1 MSKAK
6 MISLVLLYIACG
18 ATGDLMLSYGM
29 KAGPHVPHPW
39 LWVLLGTSSLGIG
52 YGIFLGLLKD
62 VPLSVVV
69 PAGAGSYIVIAALSR
84 LVLHEAVPPQRW
96 VGTVLVSFGVSLV
109 MLSDLQTRGAHAPAP
124 EPELEVDD
132 EPLPTP
138 LPEPPRE
145 RVPAGARSGAM
156 E

>member
-6 MISLVLLYIACG
+6 MLSLVLLYIACG

-29 KAGPHVPHPW
+29 KAGPQVAHPW
-39 LWVLLGTSSLGIG
+39 LWVLAGTSSLGIG

-84 LVLHEAVPPQRW
+84 LVLHEGVPPLRW
-96 VGTVLVSFGVSLV
+96 AGTVLVSLGVSMV
-109 MLSDLQTRGAHAPAP
+109 MLSDLQHRGTKVEDAEVPLV
-124 EPELEVDD
+124 EDEL
-132 EPLPTP
+132 LPTDLVP
-138 LPEPPRE
+138 ADPIRE
-145 RVPAGARSGAM
+145 RIPAGAGRRD
-156 E
+156 

>member
-6 MISLVLLYIACG
+6 MLSLVLLYIACG

-39 LWVLLGTSSLGIG
+39 LWVLAGTSSLGIG

-84 LVLHEAVPPQRW
+84 LVLHEGVPLQRW
-96 VGTVLVSFGVSLV
+96 IGTVLVSIGVSMV
-109 MLSDLQTRGAHAPAP
+109 MLSDLQTRGDRAEEPPLELEAEPFPADDLPAP
-124 EPELEVDD
+124 DPAL
-132 EPLPTP
+132 
-138 LPEPPRE
+138 E
-145 RVPAGARSGAM
+145 RVPAGVGRS